1 MNWREQVGIAVL
13 VLALLLQL
21 LAPGAWAQ
29 SAASTAPEEVTSAQR
44 VAAGFASV
52 VYVPCKLGFCIL
64 SGGSWLAVLLLSG
77 GTAYNT
83 ATDVILAGCGG
94 DWVVHGED
102 IKFRSNHPYGD
113 SVRSASR

>member
-1 MNWREQVGIAVL
+1 VNRKEKVGIAVL
-13 VLALLLQL
+13 VLALLLHL
-21 LAPGAWAQ
+21 LAPGAGAQ
-29 SAASTAPEEVTSAQR
+29 SAAPTAPDEVTSAQT

-83 ATDVILAGCGG
+83 ATDVIRAGCGG

-102 IKFRSNHPYGD
+102 IQFRSNHQYGD
-113 SVRSASR
+113 AVRSATK